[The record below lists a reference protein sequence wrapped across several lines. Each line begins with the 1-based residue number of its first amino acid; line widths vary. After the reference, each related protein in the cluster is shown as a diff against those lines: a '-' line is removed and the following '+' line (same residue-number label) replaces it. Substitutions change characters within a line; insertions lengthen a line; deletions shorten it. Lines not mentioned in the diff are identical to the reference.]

1 MSDELVVEAL
11 HATHARA
18 PLSLDETPPD
28 GTREHRTRA
37 DHLAGEEPGYRGAE
51 HRAHLDAL
59 AARLTP
65 DQRTVLRLHFQHD
78 LTQREIGQRLG
89 VSEMH
94 VWRLLKGA
102 LEQMRSAERAAE
114 RHAHHLHRA
123 SAGLTRSGSG
133 AARPQSSYSRRGRP
147 TRRPW
152 ADDTDTC
159 RREHRRRDPRHDIE
173 ETQQASTRAGL
184 VTLLVV
190 QIIIGYEWLALG
202 AVEGRQRRLRVG
214 ACREPQRQRRLGA
227 RLLPGLPQSLRDSQ
241 RADLR
246 RADRG
251 RRISS
256 SVLGLIV
263 VAIVWLAGWQRLSDR
278 SRASILVVMMAAA
291 LVALWMSINF
301 HLAGG
306 GNQPWL
312 IPGDGFDEALDIDT
326 VLAFIEAAY
335 LAFSGYVL
343 LVLRRAHR
351 AGAVSSRAGRGV
363 LAPEA

>member
-1 MSDELVVEAL
+1 MAAVETPTHISAARSARRRSPADDRQLFRQLRATRDPADRDALVTRFLPLARHLAARYGGGQEPFDDLYQVACLALILAIDRFDPEGGTAFSSYAVPTIAGTLKRHFRDTTWTVRVPRSLQERALSVHRAGHQLAGELGRSPTVSDLARATSMSEQLVVEAL

-123 SAGLTRSGSG
+123 SA
-133 AARPQSSYSRRGRP
+133 A
-147 TRRPW
+147 
-152 ADDTDTC
+152 
-159 RREHRRRDPRHDIE
+159 
-173 ETQQASTRAGL
+173 
-184 VTLLVV
+184 
-190 QIIIGYEWLALG
+190 
-202 AVEGRQRRLRVG
+202 
-214 ACREPQRQRRLGA
+214 
-227 RLLPGLPQSLRDSQ
+227 
-241 RADLR
+241 
-246 RADRG
+246 
-251 RRISS
+251 
-256 SVLGLIV
+256 
-263 VAIVWLAGWQRLSDR
+263 
-278 SRASILVVMMAAA
+278 
-291 LVALWMSINF
+291 
-301 HLAGG
+301 
-306 GNQPWL
+306 
-312 IPGDGFDEALDIDT
+312 
-326 VLAFIEAAY
+326 
-335 LAFSGYVL
+335 
-343 LVLRRAHR
+343 
-351 AGAVSSRAGRGV
+351 
-363 LAPEA
+363 